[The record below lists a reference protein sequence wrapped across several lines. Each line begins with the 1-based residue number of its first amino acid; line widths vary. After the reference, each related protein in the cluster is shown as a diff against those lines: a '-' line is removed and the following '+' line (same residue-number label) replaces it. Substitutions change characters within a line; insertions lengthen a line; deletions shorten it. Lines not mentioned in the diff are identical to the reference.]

1 MDLYKHLLFRRGYL
15 ITNVRLNTL
24 DHPIAGYL
32 QERYKKIDVA
42 SFYIYFH
49 SELDIATYR
58 GQGSKIV
65 ILGTILD
72 PINNVIC
79 SNKIAQQ
86 LHDTY
91 IQSDDT
97 FFHYLDNLS
106 GRFLILVASQSRHF
120 VLQDA
125 AGNRTVF
132 YSKSLDHF
140 FISSHAQIIAD
151 INKYSV
157 PGERKN
163 FIQHMGAGN
172 GRALRHFPG
181 LLTPY
186 CEISMLTPNTY
197 LNIDDFSVQRFFP
210 RQEIKRE
217 KLSPVFIDE
226 LSELFTQQITLL
238 SQKFK
243 LSVSVT
249 GGTDSR
255 LTLASTKHLKDDI
268 FYFTYRFSISH
279 VLDAL
284 LAQKMC
290 NRLGVDHHLI
300 EGKNWVSDKN
310 EAAFLDIFHKNT
322 AYMRAGIQ
330 GLVTKKLLESLPT
343 NSLHIKSNVSEIV
356 RARYR
361 RSAYLAPQKE
371 VAPQILS
378 QFYGIYPRSKFC
390 INGFKEFI
398 ETTHLTRPSIFNYDY
413 FDLFLWEHRMGCW
426 QSLAILDSDM
436 AHDTYILYN
445 NRTIL
450 KKMLSVDFRHRATD
464 GLHRK
469 LIKNL
474 WPEVLQ
480 DPINP
485 WKKETGWFEKIIKG
499 LKMRYLYH
507 CGR

>member
-1 MDLYKHLLFRRGYL
+1 MDLYKHFLFRRGYL
-15 ITNVRLNTL
+15 ITNARLDTL
-24 DHPIAGYL
+24 DHATAEYL

-42 SFYIYFH
+42 SFYIFFDYQ
-49 SELDIATYR
+49 LDIATYR
-58 GQGSKIV
+58 GQGTEIV

-72 PINNVIC
+72 PVNNVIC
-79 SNKIAQQ
+79 SNKIVQQ
-86 LHDTY
+86 LHSAY
-91 IQSDDT
+91 IQSDGI
-97 FFHYLDNLS
+97 FFDYLDNLS
-106 GRFLILVASQSRHF
+106 GRFLVLVASQSRHF
-120 VLQDA
+120 ILQDA
-125 AGNRTVF
+125 AGNRSAF
-132 YSKSLDHF
+132 YSRSLDRF
-140 FISSHAQIIAD
+140 FVSSHAQIIAD
-151 INKYSV
+151 INKYNV
-157 PGERKN
+157 PEERKN
-163 FIQHMGAGN
+163 FIQYLGAGN

-186 CEISMLTPNTY
+186 GEISMLTPNTY
-197 LNIDDFSVQRFFP
+197 LNINDFSVQRFFP

-217 KLSPVFIDE
+217 KLSPLFIDE
-226 LSELFTQQITLL
+226 LSELFTRQITLL
-238 SQKFK
+238 NQKFK

-268 FYFTYRFSISH
+268 FYFTYRFSSFQGQ
-279 VLDAL
+279 DAR

-290 NRLGVDHHLI
+290 NRLGLNHHLI
-300 EGKNWVSDKN
+300 EGKNWVLDKS
-310 EAAFLDIFHKNT
+310 EVAFLDIFHKNT
-322 AYMRAGIQ
+322 AYMRASIQ
-330 GLVTKKLLESLPT
+330 GLVIKKLLESLPT
-343 NSLHIKSNVSEIV
+343 NSLHIKSNVSEV
-356 RARYR
+356 ARARYR

-371 VAPQILS
+371 ATPQILS

-390 INGFKEFI
+390 VNGFKEFI
-398 ETTHLTRPSIFNYDY
+398 ETTHLTRDSIFNYDY

-469 LIKNL
+469 LIENL

-485 WKKETGWFEKIIKG
+485 WKKKASWFEKIIKG

-507 CGR
+507 FG